1 MNCFTVAIIRLERI
15 LRYRDFIAFQ
25 EVTLADADFGDQDS
39 AEK

>member
-1 MNCFTVAIIRLERI
+1 MNFLIAATIRLERI

-25 EVTLADADFGDQDS
+25 EVTRADADFGDQDS